1 MASLS
6 FVYLSVLIL
15 SIQRKSEA
23 EIRAIHPNILS
34 PLRGEGR
41 VRGRLLQAIC
51 LAIGIASPH
60 FSVAVFPILAV
71 VTDLLSLGP
80 EA

>member
-23 EIRAIHPNILS
+23 EIRAIHSNIFS
-34 PLRGEGR
+34 PFKGKRAE
-41 VRGRLLQAIC
+41 
-51 LAIGIASPH
+51 
-60 FSVAVFPILAV
+60 
-71 VTDLLSLGP
+71 
-80 EA
+80 